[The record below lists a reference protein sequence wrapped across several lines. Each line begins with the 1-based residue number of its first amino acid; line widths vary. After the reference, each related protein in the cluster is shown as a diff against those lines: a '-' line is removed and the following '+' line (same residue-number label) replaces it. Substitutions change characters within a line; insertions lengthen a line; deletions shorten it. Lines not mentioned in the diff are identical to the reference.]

1 MPLIL
6 GTNSI
11 KDTGYDVA
19 NSCRFNRGD
28 SPKMSKTLGTP
39 SDADKFTFSAWVKLT
54 DFGTDRFILSLYT
67 DDNNETAINFENG
80 NSINFYNY
88 ISGSYAGRLVPSQKL
103 RDPSS
108 WYHLVAV
115 FDSGNATAG
124 NRMRLY
130 LNGSEITSF
139 ATDSNPSQDQD
150 SKNASG
156 VTCVV
161 GRAGTDDYNFG
172 GYMAE
177 VCFCDGQAYAASD
190 FGEFDEDS
198 PTIWKPKDVS
208 GLTFGN
214 NGFYLDF
221 EDSSNLGNDV
231 NGGTD
236 LTEANL
242 AATDQSIDTC
252 TNNFA
257 TFNPLLTY
265 PSAPPVHSQGN
276 LQVVTVNADPGYFG
290 SSSTIGITQGKWYAE
305 FKPTATSGSGNPY
318 EIGVSINPAE
328 FARNGATATYAYDS
342 NIWGYYAAS
351 GKVYHG
357 GGSSS
362 YGNTFTINDIIGV
375 YLDLD
380 NHKLYFSKNG
390 TIQNSG
396 TGISLTTGETYFFL
410 VSDLGGDV
418 TTFQANFGSPP
429 FSISSGNT
437 DANGYGN
444 FEYDP
449 SSGTFDSAS
458 KNFYALNTKNLA
470 EFG

>member
-11 KDTGYDVA
+11 KDTGYNVA
-19 NSCRFNRGD
+19 NSVRFNRGD

-161 GRAGTDDYNFG
+161 GRSGTDDYNFG

-177 VCFCDGQAYAASD
+177 VVFIDGSALTPTS

-257 TFNPLLTY
+257 VMNPLDNYYANSTF
-265 PSAPPVHSQGN
+265 SEGN
-276 LQVVTVNADPGYFG
+276 LKIATVSGNAAYNPATFG
-290 SSSTIGITQGKWYAE
+290 LTTGKWYFE
-305 FKPTATSGSGNPY
+305 VKPTSCGDAQERNIIGISNQSPVAAGYDGSIVIGDGFGLRGNGKMWDGSSETSGWNSFDEGD
-318 EIGVSINPAE
+318 IVSVAID
-328 FARNGATATYAYDS
+328 FDNGKFYTAT
-342 NIWGYYAAS
+342 NGT
-351 GKVYHG
+351 
-357 GGSSS
+357 
-362 YGNTFTINDIIGV
+362 YGNSSNPSTGSNGYSFTVGTDAWFPGVNCRETSQTATFE
-375 YLDLD
+375 LD
-380 NHKLYFSKNG
+380 
-390 TIQNSG
+390 
-396 TGISLTTGETYFFL
+396 
-410 VSDLGGDV
+410 
-418 TTFQANFGSPP
+418 FGSAPYA
-429 FSISSGNT
+429 ISSGNA

-444 FEYDP
+444 FEYAVP
-449 SSGTFDSAS
+449 SG
-458 KNFYALNTKNLA
+458 FYSINSKNLA

>member
-11 KDTGYDVA
+11 KDTGYNVA
-19 NSCRFNRGD
+19 NSVRFNRGD

-161 GRAGTDDYNFG
+161 GRSGTDDYNFG

-177 VCFCDGQAYAASD
+177 VVFIDGSALTPTS

-257 TFNPLLTY
+257 TMNPLDNYYANSTF
-265 PSAPPVHSQGN
+265 SEGN
-276 LQVVTVNADPGYFG
+276 LKIATVSGNAAYNPATFG
-290 SSSTIGITQGKWYAE
+290 LTQGKWYFE
-305 FKPTATSGSGNPY
+305 VKPTSCGDAQERNIIGISNQSPVAAGYDGSIVIGDGFGLRGNGKMWDGSSETSGWNSFDEGD
-318 EIGVSINPAE
+318 IVSVAID
-328 FARNGATATYAYDS
+328 FDNGKFYTAT
-342 NIWGYYAAS
+342 NGT
-351 GKVYHG
+351 
-357 GGSSS
+357 
-362 YGNTFTINDIIGV
+362 YGNSSNPSTGSNGYSFTVGTKPWFPGVNCRETSQTATFE
-375 YLDLD
+375 LD
-380 NHKLYFSKNG
+380 
-390 TIQNSG
+390 
-396 TGISLTTGETYFFL
+396 
-410 VSDLGGDV
+410 
-418 TTFQANFGSPP
+418 FGSAPYA
-429 FSISSGNT
+429 ISSGNA

-444 FEYDP
+444 FEYAVP
-449 SSGTFDSAS
+449 SG
-458 KNFYALNTKNLA
+458 FYSINSKNLA

>member
-11 KDTGYDVA
+11 KDTGYNVA
-19 NSCRFNRGD
+19 NSVRFNRGD

-161 GRAGTDDYNFG
+161 GRSGTDDYNFG

-177 VCFCDGQAYAASD
+177 VVFIDGSALTPTS

-257 TFNPLLTY
+257 VMNPLDNYYANSTF
-265 PSAPPVHSQGN
+265 SEGN
-276 LQVVTVNADPGYFG
+276 LKIATVSGNAAYNPATFG
-290 SSSTIGITQGKWYAE
+290 LTTGKWYFE
-305 FKPTATSGSGNPY
+305 VKPTSCGDAQERNIIGISNQSPVAAGYDGSIVIGDGFGLRGNGKMWDGSSETSGWNSFDEGD
-318 EIGVSINPAE
+318 IVSVAID
-328 FARNGATATYAYDS
+328 FDNGKFYTAT
-342 NIWGYYAAS
+342 NGT
-351 GKVYHG
+351 
-357 GGSSS
+357 
-362 YGNTFTINDIIGV
+362 YGNSSNPSTGSNGYSFTVGTKPWFPGVNCRETSQTATFE
-375 YLDLD
+375 LD
-380 NHKLYFSKNG
+380 
-390 TIQNSG
+390 
-396 TGISLTTGETYFFL
+396 
-410 VSDLGGDV
+410 
-418 TTFQANFGSPP
+418 FGSAPYA
-429 FSISSGNT
+429 ISSGNA

-444 FEYDP
+444 FEYAVP
-449 SSGTFDSAS
+449 SG
-458 KNFYALNTKNLA
+458 FYSINSKNLA

>member
-11 KDTGYDVA
+11 KDTGYNVA
-19 NSCRFNRGD
+19 NSVRFNRGD

-161 GRAGTDDYNFG
+161 GRSGTDDYNFG

-177 VCFCDGQAYAASD
+177 VVFIDGSALTPTS

-257 TFNPLLTY
+257 VMNPLDNYYANSTF
-265 PSAPPVHSQGN
+265 SEGN
-276 LQVVTVNADPGYFG
+276 LKIATVSGNAAYNPATFG
-290 SSSTIGITQGKWYAE
+290 LTTGKWYFE
-305 FKPTATSGSGNPY
+305 VKPTSCGDAQERNIIGISNQSPVAAGYDGSIVIGDGFGLRGNGKMWDGSSETSGWNSFDEGD
-318 EIGVSINPAE
+318 IVSVAID
-328 FARNGATATYAYDS
+328 FDNGKFYTAT
-342 NIWGYYAAS
+342 NGT
-351 GKVYHG
+351 
-357 GGSSS
+357 
-362 YGNTFTINDIIGV
+362 YGNSSNPSTGSNGYSFTVGTKPWFPGVNCRETSQTATFE
-375 YLDLD
+375 LD
-380 NHKLYFSKNG
+380 
-390 TIQNSG
+390 
-396 TGISLTTGETYFFL
+396 
-410 VSDLGGDV
+410 
-418 TTFQANFGSPP
+418 FGSAPYA
-429 FSISSGNT
+429 ISSGNA

-444 FEYDP
+444 FEYSVP
-449 SSGTFDSAS
+449 SG
-458 KNFYALNTKNLA
+458 FYSINSKNLA

>member
-1 MPLIL
+1 MPINSFLYP
-6 GTNSI
+6 GPTNSNPYVI
-11 KDTGYDVA
+11 D
-19 NSCRFNRGD
+19 NSCRFNRTD

-39 SDADKFTFSAWVKLT
+39 SDADKWTFSAWVKLT

-88 ISGSYAGRLVPSQKL
+88 ISGSYAGRLVPNQKL
-103 RDPSS
+103 RDPAA

-115 FDSGNATAG
+115 FDSGNGTAG

-139 ATDSNPSQDQD
+139 ATDSNPNQDQD

-190 FGEFDEDS
+190 FGEFDSDS
-198 PTIWKPKDVS
+198 PRIWKPKDVS

-221 EDSSNLGNDV
+221 EDSSNLGNDA

-242 AATDQSIDTC
+242 AATDQATDTP

-257 TFNPLLTY
+257 TFNPLVKGNVATTL
-265 PSAPPVHSQGN
+265 SEGN
-276 LQVVTVNADPGYFG
+276 LKGVFG
-290 SSSTIGITQGKWYAE
+290 SGWSWLPATFGVQNGKWYWEAKVSATNDANVFIGITTEDQDWDDS
-305 FKPTATSGSGNPY
+305 TPY
-318 EIGVSINPAE
+318 DEAGTILY
-328 FARNGATATYAYDS
+328 FADGRKSVDGTDTES
-342 NIWGYYAAS
+342 HFAS
-351 GKVYHG
+351 Y
-357 GGSSS
+357 
-362 YGNTFTINDIIGV
+362 TTNDIIGV
-375 YLDLD
+375 ALDLD
-380 NHKLYFSKNG
+380 
-390 TIQNSG
+390 SG
-396 TGISLTTGETYFFL
+396 TRTITFYKNNS
-410 VSDLGGDV
+410 V
-418 TTFQANFGSPP
+418 TPASSSAVTITSNFDNKFIMPVFVGNSSSAAANWELNFGSPP
-429 FSISSGNT
+429 YANSS
-437 DANGYGN
+437 DAADENGYGA
-444 FEYDP
+444 FEYSPP
-449 SSGTFDSAS
+449 SG
-458 KNFYALNTKNLA
+458 YLALCTKNL
-470 EFG
+470 GSDGG

>member
-11 KDTGYDVA
+11 KDTGYNVA
-19 NSCRFNRGD
+19 NSVRFNRGD

-161 GRAGTDDYNFG
+161 GRSGTDDYNFG

-177 VCFCDGQAYAASD
+177 VVFIDGSALTPTS

-257 TFNPLLTY
+257 VMNPLDNYYANSTF
-265 PSAPPVHSQGN
+265 SEGN
-276 LQVVTVNADPGYFG
+276 LKIATVSGNAAYNPATFG
-290 SSSTIGITQGKWYAE
+290 LTTGKWYFE
-305 FKPTATSGSGNPY
+305 VKPTSCGDAQERNIIGISNQSPVAAGYDGSIVIGDGFGLRGNGKMWDGSSETSGWNSFDAGD
-318 EIGVSINPAE
+318 IVSVAVD
-328 FARNGATATYAYDS
+328 FDNGKFYTAT
-342 NIWGYYAAS
+342 NGT
-351 GKVYHG
+351 
-357 GGSSS
+357 
-362 YGNTFTINDIIGV
+362 YGNSSNPSTGSNGYSFTVGTKPWFPGVNCRETSQTATFE
-375 YLDLD
+375 LD
-380 NHKLYFSKNG
+380 
-390 TIQNSG
+390 
-396 TGISLTTGETYFFL
+396 
-410 VSDLGGDV
+410 
-418 TTFQANFGSPP
+418 FGSAPYA
-429 FSISSGNT
+429 ISSGNA

-444 FEYDP
+444 FEYAVP
-449 SSGTFDSAS
+449 SG
-458 KNFYALNTKNLA
+458 FYSINSKNLA